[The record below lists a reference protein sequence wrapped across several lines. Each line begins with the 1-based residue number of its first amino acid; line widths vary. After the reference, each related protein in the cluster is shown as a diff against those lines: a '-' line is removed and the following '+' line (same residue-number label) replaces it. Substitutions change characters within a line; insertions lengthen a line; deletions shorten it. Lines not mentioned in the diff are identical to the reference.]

1 MKLKQTVLCLALS
14 LCIAV
19 ACLPIAMADTAAPQ
33 GLWTDYA
40 ASAFAGG
47 AGTKADPYQIATA
60 EQLAL
65 LAADVNSGAG
75 SKTHTKEYFKL
86 TADID
91 LSGHVWTPLG
101 YETYASGGG
110 DAKAFQ
116 GYFDGNGKKI
126 TGLYVDER
134 TGNSWGKNRSAGLF
148 GVIAS
153 IGSEEPIIQNLT
165 VENGTVFAGDGNA
178 TTEDWYGAGLLIG
191 RINTMYGTNYSVI
204 KNCTVSGTVES
215 TKNAAGLV
223 GDSNYIHFEN
233 CTADVKVNGYNT
245 AGGFVG
251 NAFASEFTDCV
262 AKGDVTSNGWCTGGF
277 AGVLFWDTAVKHCA
291 AFGNVE
297 AGDWNLGGFAGFAQ
311 TNVTITNSI
320 AMGDVKSNV
329 DRWEPRTGGF
339 LGTACY
345 DEDNNNGEE
354 SEFVKLEKC
363 HAAGKVTT
371 ADIGSSSGGLLGLDI
386 SKNIRVVGCS
396 FDNVKNASLAG
407 VGSNP
412 TGTYGI
418 TAQNTAAVLASIC
431 VDYYGGHDLE
441 AKPEQ
446 KPTCTED
453 GHEAGSECK
462 RCGYT
467 EGFAVVKAPGHT
479 GGTATCKD
487 KAVCA
492 VCESAYGDLDPA
504 NHADLKHTDAKAATG
519 EAEGNIEYWY
529 CVGCGKYYSD
539 AEAAKEIT
547 QASTVTPKLSAG
559 TDAGQTGEPDSPR
572 TGDSSLLLWVL
583 LLAVSGSAVMGATL
597 YRKKIQAGR

>member
-1 MKLKQTVLCLALS
+1 MKLKQKILTLVLS
-14 LCIAV
+14 LCVVA
-19 ACLPIAMADTAAPQ
+19 ACLPVVASAETAPQ

-40 ASAFAGG
+40 ASAFDGG
-47 AGTKADPYQIATA
+47 SGTKADPYQIATA

-86 TADID
+86 MDNID
-91 LSGHVWTPLG
+91 LSAHVWTPLG

-165 VENGTVFAGDGNA
+165 VENGTVFAGDGDANSD
-178 TTEDWYGAGLLIG
+178 EWYGAGLLIG
-191 RINTMYGTNYSVI
+191 RINTMYGTDYSVI
-204 KNCTVSGTVES
+204 KNCTVSGTVSS

-233 CTADVKVNGYNT
+233 CTADVKVNGYST

-251 NAFASEFTDCV
+251 NTFASEFTDCV
-262 AKGDVTSNGWCTGGF
+262 AKGDVTSYGWCTGGF
-277 AGVLFWDTAVKHCA
+277 AGVLFWDTTVKHCA

-297 AGDWNLGGFAGFAQ
+297 AGDWRIGGFAGFAQ
-311 TNVTITNSI
+311 TNVTIANSI
-320 AMGDVKSNV
+320 AAGDVKSNLSNW
-329 DRWEPRTGGF
+329 DPKAGGF
-339 LGTACY
+339 LGEALY
-345 DEDNNNGEE
+345 AEDNNNGQE

-371 ADIGSSSGGLLGLDI
+371 AKADGSIGGLLGSDE
-386 SKNIRVVGCS
+386 SKNISVVGCS

-418 TAQNTAAVLASIC
+418 TAQNTAAVASSIC
-431 VDYYGGHDLE
+431 VDYYGGHDLVDKDGKK
-441 AKPEQ
+441 A
-446 KPTCTED
+446 TCTED
-453 GHEAGSECK
+453 GYEAGKECS
-462 RCGYT
+462 RCGYK
-467 EGFAVVKAPGHT
+467 EGFAVIEAAGHT
-479 GGTATCKD
+479 GGTATCTK
-487 KAVCA
+487 KAVCE
-492 VCESAYGDLDPA
+492 VCHQEYGDIEPDHHEDGL
-504 NHADLKHTDAKAATG
+504 TYVEAKAATTQ
-519 EAEGNIEYWY
+519 AEGNIEYWY
-529 CVGCGKYYSD
+529 CKDCGKYFANAD
-539 AEAAKEIT
+539 LTEEIT
-547 QASTVTPKLSAG
+547 KADTVLPKKQEQG
-559 TDAGQTGEPDSPR
+559 GGQTK
-572 TGDSSLLLWVL
+572 TGDSSFALWGVL
-583 LLAVSGSAVMGATL
+583 LLVSGSAVVVCA
-597 YRKKIQAGR
+597 KKKKAQ

>member
-1 MKLKQTVLCLALS
+1 MKLKQKILTLVLS
-14 LCIAV
+14 LCVVA
-19 ACLPIAMADTAAPQ
+19 ACLPVVASAETAPQ

-40 ASAFAGG
+40 AAAFAGG
-47 AGTKADPYQIATA
+47 TGTKADPYQIATA

-65 LAADVNSGAG
+65 LAADVNSGAV

-91 LSGHVWTPLG
+91 LSAHVWTPLG

-110 DAKAFQ
+110 DAKTFQ

-148 GVIAS
+148 GVIAA
-153 IGSEEPIIQNLT
+153 IGSDEPIVQNLT

-178 TTEDWYGAGLLIG
+178 NSGDWSGAGLLIG
-191 RINTMYGTNYSVI
+191 RINTMYGTDYSVI
-204 KNCTVSGTVES
+204 KNCTVSGTVSS

-277 AGVLFWDTAVKHCA
+277 AGVLFWDTTVKHCT

-297 AGDWNLGGFAGFAQ
+297 AGDWRIGGFAGFAQ
-311 TNVTITNSI
+311 TNVTIANSI
-320 AMGDVKSNV
+320 AAGDVKSNV
-329 DRWEPRTGGF
+329 SNWDPKAGGF
-339 LGTACY
+339 LGEALY
-345 DEDNNNGEE
+345 DEGNNNGQE

-371 ADIGSSSGGLLGLDI
+371 AKADGSIGGLLGSDE
-386 SKNIRVVGCS
+386 SKNISVVGCS

-418 TAQNTAAVLASIC
+418 DRKSTRLNSSHRTVSRM
-431 VDYYGGHDLE
+431 
-441 AKPEQ
+441 P
-446 KPTCTED
+446 
-453 GHEAGSECK
+453 S
-462 RCGYT
+462 
-467 EGFAVVKAPGHT
+467 
-479 GGTATCKD
+479 
-487 KAVCA
+487 
-492 VCESAYGDLDPA
+492 SA
-504 NHADLKHTDAKAATG
+504 
-519 EAEGNIEYWY
+519 
-529 CVGCGKYYSD
+529 
-539 AEAAKEIT
+539 
-547 QASTVTPKLSAG
+547 
-559 TDAGQTGEPDSPR
+559 
-572 TGDSSLLLWVL
+572 
-583 LLAVSGSAVMGATL
+583 
-597 YRKKIQAGR
+597 

>member
-1 MKLKQTVLCLALS
+1 MKLKQKILTLVLS
-14 LCIAV
+14 LCVVA
-19 ACLPIAMADTAAPQ
+19 ACLPVVASAETAPQ

-47 AGTKADPYQIATA
+47 SGTKADPYRIATA

-86 TADID
+86 MDNID
-91 LSGHVWTPLG
+91 LSAHVWTPLG

-165 VENGTVFAGDGNA
+165 VENGTVFAGDGDANSD
-178 TTEDWYGAGLLIG
+178 EWYGAGLLIG
-191 RINTMYGTNYSVI
+191 RINTMYGTDYSVI
-204 KNCTVSGTVES
+204 KNCTVSGTVSS

-251 NAFASEFTDCV
+251 NTFASEFTDCV
-262 AKGDVTSNGWCTGGF
+262 AKGDVTSYGWCTGGF
-277 AGVLFWDTAVKHCA
+277 AGILSWDTTVKHCA

-311 TNVTITNSI
+311 INVTITNSI

-329 DRWEPRTGGF
+329 NNWDPKTGGF
-339 LGTACY
+339 LGTAY
-345 DEDNNNGEE
+345 FDIEYNNGQE

-371 ADIGSSSGGLLGLDI
+371 AKTDGSIGGLLGSDE
-386 SKNIRVVGCS
+386 SKNISVVGCS

-418 TAQNTAAVLASIC
+418 TAQNTAAVASGIC
-431 VDYYGGHDLE
+431 EDYYGGHDLVDKDGKK
-441 AKPEQ
+441 A
-446 KPTCTED
+446 TCTED
-453 GHEAGSECK
+453 GYEAGRECS
-462 RCGYT
+462 RCGYK
-467 EGFAVVKAPGHT
+467 EGFAVIEAAGHT
-479 GGTATCKD
+479 GGTATCTK
-487 KAVCA
+487 KAVCE
-492 VCESAYGDLDPA
+492 VCHQEYGDIEPDHHEDGL
-504 NHADLKHTDAKAATG
+504 TYVEAKAATTQS
-519 EAEGNIEYWY
+519 EGNIEYWY
-529 CVGCGKYYSD
+529 CKDCGKYFANAD
-539 AEAAKEIT
+539 LTEEIT
-547 QASTVTPKLSAG
+547 KADTVLPKKQEQNG
-559 TDAGQTGEPDSPR
+559 GQTK
-572 TGDSSLLLWVL
+572 TGDGGFALWGVL
-583 LLAVSGSAVMGATL
+583 LLVSGSAVVVCA
-597 YRKKIQAGR
+597 KKKKAQ

>member
-1 MKLKQTVLCLALS
+1 MKLKQKILTLVLS
-14 LCIAV
+14 LCVVA
-19 ACLPIAMADTAAPQ
+19 ACLPVVASAETAPQ

-40 ASAFAGG
+40 AAAFDGG
-47 AGTKADPYQIATA
+47 SGTKADPYRIATA

-65 LAADVNSGAG
+65 LAADVNSGDV

-86 TADID
+86 MDNID
-91 LSGHVWTPLG
+91 LSAHVWTPLG

-178 TTEDWYGAGLLIG
+178 NSDEWYGAGLLIG
-191 RINTMYGTNYSVI
+191 RINTMYGTDYSVI
-204 KNCTVSGTVES
+204 KNCTVSGTVSS

-223 GDSNYIHFEN
+223 GDSSYIHFEN

-262 AKGDVTSNGWCTGGF
+262 AKGDVTSYGWCTGGF
-277 AGVLFWDTAVKHCA
+277 AGILSWDTTVKHCA

-311 TNVTITNSI
+311 INVTITNSI

-329 DRWEPRTGGF
+329 NNWDPKTGGF
-339 LGTACY
+339 LGTAY
-345 DEDNNNGEE
+345 FDIEYNNGQE

-371 ADIGSSSGGLLGLDI
+371 AKTDGSIGGLLGSDE
-386 SKNIRVVGCS
+386 SKNISVVGCS

-418 TAQNTAAVLASIC
+418 TAQNTAAVASGIC
-431 VDYYGGHDLE
+431 EDYYGGHDLVDKDGKK
-441 AKPEQ
+441 A
-446 KPTCTED
+446 TCTED
-453 GHEAGSECK
+453 GYEAGRECS
-462 RCGYT
+462 RCGYK
-467 EGFAVVKAPGHT
+467 EGFAVIEAKGHT
-479 GGTATCKD
+479 GGTATCTK
-487 KAVCA
+487 KAVCE
-492 VCESAYGDLDPA
+492 VCHQEYGDIEPDHHEDGL
-504 NHADLKHTDAKAATG
+504 TYVEAKAATTQS
-519 EAEGNIEYWY
+519 EGNIEYWY
-529 CVGCGKYYSD
+529 CKDCGKYFANAD
-539 AEAAKEIT
+539 LTEEIT
-547 QASTVTPKLSAG
+547 KADTVLPKKQEQNG
-559 TDAGQTGEPDSPR
+559 GQTK
-572 TGDSSLLLWVL
+572 TGDSGFALWGVL
-583 LLAVSGSAVMGATL
+583 LLVSGSAVVVCA
-597 YRKKIQAGR
+597 KKKKAQ

>member
-1 MKLKQTVLCLALS
+1 MKLKQKILTLVLS
-14 LCIAV
+14 LCMVA
-19 ACLPIAMADTAAPQ
+19 ACLPVVASAETAPQ

-40 ASAFAGG
+40 AAAFAGG
-47 AGTKADPYQIATA
+47 SGTKADPYRIATA

-65 LAADVNSGAG
+65 LAADVNSGAV

-86 TADID
+86 MDNID
-91 LSGHVWTPLG
+91 LSAHVWTPLG

-134 TGNSWGKNRSAGLF
+134 VNGKNRSAGLF

-178 TTEDWYGAGLLIG
+178 TSGDWYGAGVLIG
-191 RINTMYGTNYSVI
+191 RINTMYGTDYSVI
-204 KNCTVSGTVES
+204 KNCTVSGTVSS

-233 CTADVKVNGYNT
+233 CTADVKVNGYST

-262 AKGDVTSNGWCTGGF
+262 AKGDVTSYGWCTGGF
-277 AGVLFWDTAVKHCA
+277 AGVLYWDTTVKHCA

-297 AGDWNLGGFAGFAQ
+297 AGDWRIGGFAGFAQ
-311 TNVTITNSI
+311 TNVTIANSI
-320 AMGDVKSNV
+320 AAGDVKSNLSNW
-329 DRWEPRTGGF
+329 DPKAGGF
-339 LGTACY
+339 LGEALY
-345 DEDNNNGEE
+345 DKGNNNGQE

-371 ADIGSSSGGLLGLDI
+371 AKTDGSIGGLLGSDE
-386 SKNIRVVGCS
+386 SKNISVVGCS

-418 TAQNTAAVLASIC
+418 TAQNTAAVASSIC
-431 VDYYGGHDLE
+431 
-441 AKPEQ
+441 
-446 KPTCTED
+446 
-453 GHEAGSECK
+453 
-462 RCGYT
+462 
-467 EGFAVVKAPGHT
+467 
-479 GGTATCKD
+479 
-487 KAVCA
+487 
-492 VCESAYGDLDPA
+492 
-504 NHADLKHTDAKAATG
+504 
-519 EAEGNIEYWY
+519 
-529 CVGCGKYYSD
+529 
-539 AEAAKEIT
+539 
-547 QASTVTPKLSAG
+547 
-559 TDAGQTGEPDSPR
+559 
-572 TGDSSLLLWVL
+572 
-583 LLAVSGSAVMGATL
+583 
-597 YRKKIQAGR
+597 

>member
-1 MKLKQTVLCLALS
+1 MKLKQKILTLVLS
-14 LCIAV
+14 LCMVA
-19 ACLPIAMADTAAPQ
+19 ACLPVVASAETAPQ

-40 ASAFAGG
+40 AAAFAGG
-47 AGTKADPYQIATA
+47 TGTKADPYRIATA

-65 LAADVNSGAG
+65 LAADVNSGDV

-91 LSGHVWTPLG
+91 LSAHVWTPLG

-178 TTEDWYGAGLLIG
+178 TSDEWYGAGLLIG
-191 RINTMYGTNYSVI
+191 RINTMYGTDYSVI
-204 KNCTVSGTVES
+204 KNCTVSGTVSS

-251 NAFASEFTDCV
+251 NTFASEFTDCV
-262 AKGDVTSNGWCTGGF
+262 AKGDVTSYGWCTGGF
-277 AGVLFWDTAVKHCA
+277 AGILSWDTTVKHCA

-311 TNVTITNSI
+311 INVTIANSI

-329 DRWEPRTGGF
+329 NNWDPKTGGF
-339 LGTACY
+339 LGTAY
-345 DEDNNNGEE
+345 FDIEYNNGQE

-371 ADIGSSSGGLLGLDI
+371 AKTDGSIGGLLGSDE
-386 SKNIRVVGCS
+386 SKNISVVGCS

-418 TAQNTAAVLASIC
+418 TAQNTAAVASGIC
-431 VDYYGGHDLE
+431 EDYYGGHDLVDKDGKK
-441 AKPEQ
+441 A
-446 KPTCTED
+446 TCTED
-453 GHEAGSECK
+453 GYEAGRECS
-462 RCGYT
+462 RCGYK
-467 EGFAVVKAPGHT
+467 EGFAVIEAKGHT
-479 GGTATCKD
+479 GGTATCTK
-487 KAVCA
+487 KAVCE
-492 VCESAYGDLDPA
+492 VCHQEYGDIEPDHHEDGL
-504 NHADLKHTDAKAATG
+504 TYVEAKAATTQ
-519 EAEGNIEYWY
+519 AEGNIEYWY
-529 CVGCGKYYSD
+529 CKDCGKYFANAD
-539 AEAAKEIT
+539 LTEEIT
-547 QASTVTPKLSAG
+547 KADTVLPKKQEQNG
-559 TDAGQTGEPDSPR
+559 GQTK
-572 TGDSSLLLWVL
+572 TGDSGFALWGVL
-583 LLAVSGSAVMGATL
+583 LLVSGSAVVVCA
-597 YRKKIQAGR
+597 KKKKAQ

>member
-1 MKLKQTVLCLALS
+1 MKLKQKILTLVLS
-14 LCIAV
+14 LCMVA
-19 ACLPIAMADTAAPQ
+19 ACLPVVASAETAPQ
-33 GLWTDYA
+33 GLWTGYA
-40 ASAFAGG
+40 ASAFDGG
-47 AGTKADPYQIATA
+47 SGTKADPYQIATA

-86 TADID
+86 MDNID
-91 LSGHVWTPLG
+91 LSAHVWTPLG

-165 VENGTVFAGDGNA
+165 VENGTVFAGDGDANSD
-178 TTEDWYGAGLLIG
+178 EWYGAGLLIG
-191 RINTMYGTNYSVI
+191 RINTMYGTDYSVI
-204 KNCTVSGTVES
+204 KNCTVSGTVSS

-233 CTADVKVNGYNT
+233 CTADVKVNGYST

-262 AKGDVTSNGWCTGGF
+262 AKGDVTSYGWCTGGF
-277 AGVLFWDTAVKHCA
+277 AGVLYWDTTVKHCT

-297 AGDWNLGGFAGFAQ
+297 AGDWRIGGFAGFAQ
-311 TNVTITNSI
+311 TNVTIANSI
-320 AMGDVKSNV
+320 AAGDVKSNLSNW
-329 DRWEPRTGGF
+329 DPKAGGF
-339 LGTACY
+339 LGEALY
-345 DEDNNNGEE
+345 DKGNNNGQEG
-354 SEFVKLEKC
+354 EFVKLEKC

-371 ADIGSSSGGLLGLDI
+371 AKTDGSIGGLLGSDE
-386 SKNIRVVGCS
+386 SKNISVVGCS

-418 TAQNTAAVLASIC
+418 TAQNTAAVASSIC
-431 VDYYGGHDLE
+431 VDYYGGHDLVDKDGKK
-441 AKPEQ
+441 A
-446 KPTCTED
+446 TCTED
-453 GHEAGSECK
+453 GYEAGRECS
-462 RCGYT
+462 RCGYK
-467 EGFAVVKAPGHT
+467 EGFAVIEAAGHT
-479 GGTATCKD
+479 GGTATCTK
-487 KAVCA
+487 KAVCE
-492 VCESAYGDLDPA
+492 VCHQEYGDIEPDHHEDGL
-504 NHADLKHTDAKAATG
+504 TYVEAKAATTQ
-519 EAEGNIEYWY
+519 AEGNIEYWY
-529 CVGCGKYYSD
+529 CKDCGKYFANAD
-539 AEAAKEIT
+539 LTEEIT
-547 QASTVTPKLSAG
+547 KADTVLPKKQEQG
-559 TDAGQTGEPDSPR
+559 GGQTK
-572 TGDSSLLLWVL
+572 TGDSGFALWGVL
-583 LLAVSGSAVMGATL
+583 LLVSGSAVVVCA
-597 YRKKIQAGR
+597 KKKKAQ

>member
-1 MKLKQTVLCLALS
+1 MKLKQKILTLVLS
-14 LCIAV
+14 LCMVA
-19 ACLPIAMADTAAPQ
+19 ACLPVVASAETAPQ

-40 ASAFAGG
+40 AAAFAGG
-47 AGTKADPYQIATA
+47 SGTKADPYRIATA

-65 LAADVNSGAG
+65 LAADVNSGAV

-86 TADID
+86 MDNID
-91 LSGHVWTPLG
+91 LSAHVWTPLG

-134 TGNSWGKNRSAGLF
+134 VNGKNRSAGLF

-178 TTEDWYGAGLLIG
+178 TSGDWYGAGVLIG
-191 RINTMYGTNYSVI
+191 RINTMYGTDYSVI
-204 KNCTVSGTVES
+204 KNCTVSGTVSS

-233 CTADVKVNGYNT
+233 CTADVKVNGYST

-251 NAFASEFTDCV
+251 NTFASEFTDCV
-262 AKGDVTSNGWCTGGF
+262 AKGDVTSYGWCTGGF
-277 AGVLFWDTAVKHCA
+277 AGVLFWDTTVKHCA

-297 AGDWNLGGFAGFAQ
+297 AGDWRIGGFAGFAQ
-311 TNVTITNSI
+311 TNVTIANSI
-320 AMGDVKSNV
+320 AAGDVKSNLSNW
-329 DRWEPRTGGF
+329 DPKAGGF
-339 LGTACY
+339 LGEALY
-345 DEDNNNGEE
+345 AEDNNNGQE

-371 ADIGSSSGGLLGLDI
+371 AKADGSIGGLLGSDE
-386 SKNIRVVGCS
+386 SKNISVVGCS

-418 TAQNTAAVLASIC
+418 TAQNTAAVASSIC
-431 VDYYGGHDLE
+431 VDYYGGHDLVDKDGKK
-441 AKPEQ
+441 A
-446 KPTCTED
+446 TCTED
-453 GHEAGSECK
+453 GYEAGKECS
-462 RCGYT
+462 RCGYK
-467 EGFAVVKAPGHT
+467 EGFAVIEAAGHT
-479 GGTATCKD
+479 GGTATCTK
-487 KAVCA
+487 KAVCE
-492 VCESAYGDLDPA
+492 VCHQEYGDIEPDHHEDGL
-504 NHADLKHTDAKAATG
+504 TYVEAKAATTQ
-519 EAEGNIEYWY
+519 AEGNIEYWY
-529 CVGCGKYYSD
+529 CKDCGKYFANAD
-539 AEAAKEIT
+539 LTEEIT
-547 QASTVTPKLSAG
+547 KADTVLPKKQEQG
-559 TDAGQTGEPDSPR
+559 GGQTK
-572 TGDSSLLLWVL
+572 TGDSGFALWGVL
-583 LLAVSGSAVMGATL
+583 LLVSGSAVVVCA
-597 YRKKIQAGR
+597 KKKKAQ